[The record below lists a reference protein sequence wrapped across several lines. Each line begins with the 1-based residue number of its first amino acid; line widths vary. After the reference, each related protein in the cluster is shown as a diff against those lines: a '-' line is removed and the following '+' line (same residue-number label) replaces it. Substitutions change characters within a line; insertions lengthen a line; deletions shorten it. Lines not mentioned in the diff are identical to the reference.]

1 MKAPSMAKI
10 DINAF
15 LDDFRNLNPKDV
27 GAWPIAPRIAVLIG
41 IFVAALVA
49 GWWFVWNDQLETL
62 ETRQADELKL
72 KDEFVAKK
80 KQSVNLAL
88 YTQQLSEIDR
98 SFGALLKQLP
108 DKSEV
113 ESLLIE
119 INQSGM
125 GRGLQFELFKPGQ
138 EAVSYTHLDVYKRQK
153 GSNASYSLRV

>member
-1 MKAPSMAKI
+1 MEVRNESPSMAKI

-88 YTQQLSEIDR
+88 YT
-98 SFGALLKQLP
+98 
-108 DKSEV
+108 
-113 ESLLIE
+113 
-119 INQSGM
+119 
-125 GRGLQFELFKPGQ
+125 
-138 EAVSYTHLDVYKRQK
+138 
-153 GSNASYSLRV
+153 SN